1 MLTVVAFVVAL
12 GLLIAVHE
20 WGHYRVA
27 VACGVKVLRFSVG
40 FGRPILRWKRKG
52 SDTEFVIG
60 ALPLGGYVRMLDER
74 EGEVPA
80 DQRHLAFNTQPLRAR
95 AAIVAAGPVANLV
108 LAIALLAIV
117 NWVGMQEPVARLATP
132 PAGTVL
138 QMAGVQGGD
147 RVLRMA
153 LGDQEWEEVRS
164 INDLRWT
171 LTRAALDDESVR
183 MEVLQARRT
192 APSELRLALAGQVQ
206 GEPDAAF
213 FERLGLLG
221 PWTQPVL
228 DKVIAGGAAEKAGL
242 RQGDL
247 VLRVG
252 GTSVDD
258 GTQLRNLIRKM
269 GASGQV
275 QQQIWLVEREGRQL
289 QIPVLPDL
297 GRSEDGK
304 ESIARIG
311 AYIGSAPE
319 MALVQRGPL
328 EGLWAG
334 VQRTWE
340 LSSLTLRMMG
350 RMVIGEA
357 SLKNISGPLTIADY
371 AGRSASMGLVQ
382 YLSFLALIS
391 ISLGFSTCSP
401 AGARWWAPDVL
412 SLGGRDWPKRVGS
425 LGRTLAACRRG
436 GFDDDDVR
444 RLFQRYQPA
453 LGLTFQPFSASRSG
467 GKSIHD

>member
-12 GLLIAVHE
+12 GVLIAVHE

-117 NWVGMQEPVARLATP
+117 NWMGMQEPVARLATP

-147 RVLRMA
+147 RVLRIA

-183 MEVLQARRT
+183 MEVLQGRRT

-252 GTSVDD
+252 STLVDD

-269 GASGQV
+269 GASG
-275 QQQIWLVEREGRQL
+275 
-289 QIPVLPDL
+289 
-297 GRSEDGK
+297 
-304 ESIARIG
+304 
-311 AYIGSAPE
+311 
-319 MALVQRGPL
+319 
-328 EGLWAG
+328 
-334 VQRTWE
+334 
-340 LSSLTLRMMG
+340 
-350 RMVIGEA
+350 
-357 SLKNISGPLTIADY
+357 
-371 AGRSASMGLVQ
+371 
-382 YLSFLALIS
+382 
-391 ISLGFSTCSP
+391 
-401 AGARWWAPDVL
+401 
-412 SLGGRDWPKRVGS
+412 
-425 LGRTLAACRRG
+425 
-436 GFDDDDVR
+436 
-444 RLFQRYQPA
+444 
-453 LGLTFQPFSASRSG
+453 
-467 GKSIHD
+467 